1 MNNQKRIK
9 VSVYSY
15 NPDDLIGS
23 GYKSQ
28 VYKGQNDMNGE
39 IVAIKVCEH
48 SKMQHEIERQLLQ
61 QEITALQV
69 LDSINIVKMLCYCQ
83 NTNFTY
89 IITEYCNQGD
99 LADLIIKRGHI
110 PENEAVLIFYQILTG
125 FKEQISKGVIHRDL
139 KPSNILIKER
149 IYKIADYGFSKM
161 INSPKE
167 KVYYNVGTTLYMP
180 PQALT
185 ENKYSEKSDIWSLG
199 VMFYQI
205 LNGKVPWQAGTEQE
219 FVKVITTTPIQFSRN
234 IQISSVAKDLIIK
247 CLQLEEN
254 KRYNC
259 NQLLE
264 HDLFRYFQVRPSRKS
279 VQFSFNNSQ
288 LANPEN
294 RAKTSY
300 SQQRPNPS
308 VQRIQSNK
316 NLLETRQELVNY
328 GDAVNNILN
337 LLKLILRIAKIVDHF
352 DFFLEGGLKEKVLY
366 ITIKHAIFK
375 SKQLIFILNKNHS
388 TIDQTKKSEFIV
400 QSNLMNETFRTSFNK
415 LWDSIHRDEILLNEI
430 LKDKKFAA
438 AFDQSEL
445 EVESYYILM
454 LPLIRNSIILLQNQ
468 LNFKLINVKDY
479 DQLGGV
485 EEGGILLLT
494 YLVVYLEI
502 CKHVAKNFDT
512 SIFQLNQFKLK
523 LVVEEKPTNLTKK
536 QFLQICQKINSLQLD
551 YLH

>member
-15 NPDDLIGS
+15 NPDDLIGQ

-28 VYKGQNDMNGE
+28 VYKGQNDMNGD

-48 SKMQHEIERQLLQ
+48 SKMQHEIEIQLLQ
-61 QEITALQV
+61 QEITALQI
-69 LDSINIVKMLCYCQ
+69 LDSINIVKMHCYCQ

-99 LADLIIKRGHI
+99 LADLIIKRGYI
-110 PENEAVLIFYQILTG
+110 PENEAVLIFYQILAG
-125 FKEQISKGVIHRDL
+125 FKEQIQKGIIHRDL
-139 KPSNILIKER
+139 KPSNILIKQG

-205 LNGKVPWQAGTEQE
+205 LTGKVPWQAGTEQE
-219 FVKVITTTPIQFSRN
+219 FVKVITTTPIQFSRT
-234 IQISSVAKDLIIK
+234 IKISSVAKDLIIK
-247 CLQLEEN
+247 CLQLEES
-254 KRYNC
+254 KRLNC

-264 HDLFRYFQVRPSRKS
+264 HDLFRCFQVRPSRKS
-279 VQFSFNNSQ
+279 VQFSFNSSQ
-288 LANPEN
+288 LANAEN

-300 SQQRPNPS
+300 SQQRPNLS

-316 NLLETRQELVNY
+316 HLQETRQEFVNY
-328 GDAVNNILN
+328 GDAVNNIMN

-352 DFFLEGGLKEKVLY
+352 DFFIEGGLKEKLLY
-366 ITIKHAIFK
+366 FTIKHAIFK
-375 SKQLIFILNKNHS
+375 SKQLLFILNKNHS

-445 EVESYYILM
+445 EVHCHYILM
-454 LPLIRNSIILLQNQ
+454 LPVLRNSITLLQNQ
-468 LNFKLINVKDY
+468 LNFKLINVRDY

-494 YLVVYLEI
+494 YLVVYFEI
-502 CKHVAKNFDT
+502 CKQVVDNFDT
-512 SIFQLNQFKLK
+512 SISYLNQFKLK

-536 QFLQICQKINSLQLD
+536 QFLQLCQKINSLQLN
-551 YLH
+551 YLQ

>member
-1 MNNQKRIK
+1 MNNQQRIK

-28 VYKGQNDMNGE
+28 VFKGRNDMNGE
-39 IVAIKVCEH
+39 IVAIKVCDH

-69 LDSINIVKMLCYCQ
+69 LDSYNIVKMHCYCQ

-99 LADLIIKRGHI
+99 LADLIIKRGYI

-139 KPSNILIKER
+139 KPSNILISKG

-161 INSPKE
+161 VYSPKE

-185 ENKYSEKSDIWSLG
+185 ENKYSEKSDVWSLG

-205 LNGKVPWQAGTEQE
+205 LSGKVPWQAGTEQE

-234 IQISSVAKDLIIK
+234 IKISSTAKDLIIK

-264 HDLFRYFQVRPSRKS
+264 HDLFRCFQVRPSRKS
-279 VQFSFNNSQ
+279 VQFSLNNSQ
-288 LANPEN
+288 LANLEN

-300 SQQRPNPS
+300 SQQRPNLS
-308 VQRIQSNK
+308 VQRLQSSK
-316 NLLETRQELVNY
+316 NLPETRQELVNY
-328 GDAVNNILN
+328 GEAVQNILN

-352 DFFLEGGLKEKVLY
+352 DFFIEGGLKEKLLY
-366 ITIKHAIFK
+366 FTIKHAIFK

-388 TIDQTKKSEFIV
+388 TIDQTKKSEFLH
-400 QSNLMNETFRTSFNK
+400 QSNLMNDTFRISFNK
-415 LWDSIHRDEILLNEI
+415 LWDSIHKDETLLNEI
-430 LKDKKFAA
+430 LQDKRFAA
-438 AFDQSEL
+438 AFDQSDL
-445 EVESYYILM
+445 EVQSHYILM
-454 LPLIRNSIILLQNQ
+454 LPLLRYSITYLQNQ
-468 LNFKLINVKDY
+468 LNQKLINVREQ
-479 DQLGGV
+479 DQLDGV

-502 CKHVAKNFDT
+502 CMQVVSNYEK
-512 SIFQLNQFKLK
+512 SIFYLNEFKLK
-523 LVVEEKPTNLTKK
+523 LVVEEKPQNLTKR
-536 QFLQICQKINSLQLD
+536 QFLQICQKIKSLQLS
-551 YLH
+551 YLQ